1 MITYTFSKAE
11 RNFATI
17 LNKAKEDG
25 EVLIKR
31 KDGTLFKIQSVEKNM
46 SPFDVKGINLSIS
59 SVEIVDIIHEI
70 RER

>member
-1 MITYTFSKAE
+1 MITYTFSKA
-11 RNFATI
+11 RQNFATV

-31 KDGTLFKIQSVEKNM
+31 KDGTLFKIQSVKKNM
-46 SPFDVKGINLSIS
+46 SPFDVKGINLPIS
-59 SVEIVDIIHEI
+59 TEEIVDIIREI